1 MFSCSLCESKNSDEW
16 LYTSKFC
23 SKCKKIKHYL
33 SIYSDRVYEIL
44 DEVLSRTE
52 DKQNNKINQE
62 IKKEI
67 ENKKYN
73 LRNKISKTETDES
86 YIKPKK

>member
-1 MFSCSLCESKNSDEW
+1 MFNCVLCESKNSDEW

-44 DEVLSRTE
+44 DE
-52 DKQNNKINQE
+52 QNNKIKVE
-62 IKKEI
+62 INKEI

-73 LRNKISKTETDES
+73 LRNKTV
-86 YIKPKK
+86 